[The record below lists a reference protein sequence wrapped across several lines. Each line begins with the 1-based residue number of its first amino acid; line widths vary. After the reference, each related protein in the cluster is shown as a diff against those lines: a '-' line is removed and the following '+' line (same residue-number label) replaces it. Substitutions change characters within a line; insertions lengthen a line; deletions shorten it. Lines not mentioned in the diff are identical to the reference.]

1 MEDILK
7 KINTIVFDIDGVLTD
22 GKFYVDELGHF
33 RKGFLD
39 KDFGAIGLLKKHF
52 RIVLMSASQ
61 KVNEHVAK
69 MLGVL
74 FYYEPHDKKKK
85 LKELMR
91 KWGITPNNVLF
102 VGDGYVDIK
111 CTHLIPLS
119 FCPADAVPELRNS
132 SSVAV
137 LDSWGGEGVAVE
149 IYELLKPEIM
159 RRRKYGK
166 D

>member
-1 MEDILK
+1 MEETLK
-7 KINTIVFDIDGVLTD
+7 KVNTLVFDIDGVLTD

-39 KDFGAIGLLKKHF
+39 KDFAALRELKKHF
-52 RIVLMSASQ
+52 RIVLISASE
-61 KVNEHVAK
+61 KVNEHVGK

-91 KWGITPNNVLF
+91 KWGIGPNNVLF

-119 FCPADAVPELRNS
+119 FCPMDAVPELRNS
-132 SSVAV
+132 SSVV
-137 LDSWGGEGVAVE
+137 TLDAYGGEGVAIE
-149 IYELLKPEIM
+149 IYEILKPEIM
-159 RRRKYGK
+159 RRRKHG
-166 D
+166 

>member
-1 MEDILK
+1 MENAFKELTTLI
-7 KINTIVFDIDGVLTD
+7 FDVDGVLTD

-39 KDFGAIGLLKKHF
+39 KDFGALKELKNYF
-52 RIVLMSASQ
+52 RIVLISASE
-61 KVNEHVAK
+61 KVNEHVAR

-85 LKELMR
+85 IKELMK
-91 KWGITPNNVLF
+91 KWNIFPQNILLVCDGF
-102 VGDGYVDIK
+102 VDVK

-119 FCPADAVPELRNS
+119 FCPADSVPELITSPNTIVLNS
-132 SSVAV
+132 K
-137 LDSWGGEGVAVE
+137 GGEGVAVE
-149 IYELLKPEIM
+149 IYEMLKPEIM
-159 RRRKYGK
+159 RRKKY

>member
-1 MEDILK
+1 MENALK
-7 KINTIVFDIDGVLTD
+7 KINTIVFDVDGVLTD

-33 RKGFLD
+33 RKCFLD
-39 KDFGAIGLLKKHF
+39 KDFNAIRLLKIHF
-52 RIVLMSASQ
+52 RIVFISASE

-85 LKELMR
+85 LKELMQR
-91 KWGITPNNVLF
+91 WGANPSNILF
-102 VGDGYVDIK
+102 VGDGYVDVK

-132 SSVAV
+132 SSVVV

-149 IYELLKPEIM
+149 IYEMLKPEIM
-159 RRRKYGK
+159 RRRKYE
-166 D
+166 